1 MRGVLLS
8 PQPKQ
13 PRFNQ
18 SVRLSTKPWRVLSA
32 KTPNLGHRVFS
43 LIQLRLLTTGT
54 GIAGC
59 SWTLKLPQRTMFFGD
74 LTWGGAST
82 LMPDER
88 LVGLKYGSGIVIWI
102 DDFL

>member
-1 MRGVLLS
+1 
-8 PQPKQ
+8 
-13 PRFNQ
+13 
-18 SVRLSTKPWRVLSA
+18 
-32 KTPNLGHRVFS
+32 
-43 LIQLRLLTTGT
+43 
-54 GIAGC
+54 
-59 SWTLKLPQRTMFFGD
+59 MFFGD